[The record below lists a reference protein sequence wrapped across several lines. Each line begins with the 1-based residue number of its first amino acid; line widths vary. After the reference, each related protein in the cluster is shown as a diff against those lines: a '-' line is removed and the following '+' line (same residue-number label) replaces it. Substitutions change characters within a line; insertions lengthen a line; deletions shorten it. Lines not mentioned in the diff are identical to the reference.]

1 MINCKRNPG
10 VRENIPGLLLL
21 ILILPVT
28 PASAGP
34 TLQNSTG
41 QSTGHSDAFRT
52 TPAYSDLSQNST
64 SNDSTDPPATAK
76 GPEYSTIFASTD
88 GTRSRKPDSTN
99 DTRIRDEEKRKEYD
113 DRRFIYDDYSLKKWG
128 LICALI
134 LCIIGILVLFS
145 GRCRGSSCRKRQ
157 KQRYNVSGI

>member
-10 VRENIPGLLLL
+10 VRENVPGLLLL

-28 PASAGP
+28 PAPAGP

-41 QSTGHSDAFRT
+41 QSTEHSEAFRT

-64 SNDSTDPPATAK
+64 SNDSTDPTATTK
-76 GPEYSTIFASTD
+76 GPEYSTIFAFTD
-88 GTRSRKPDSTN
+88 GTRWQEPDSTN
-99 DTRIRDEEKRKEYD
+99 NTRIRDEAKIKEQD
-113 DRRFIYDDYSLKKWG
+113 DRFIYDDYSLKKWG

-134 LCIIGILVLFS
+134 LSIIGILVLFS